1 MRKKISDL
9 SNKQVD
15 NTNELKKLKD
25 ENMNLKNQINIK
37 DEEIINLKNNNKNN
51 NIEEEKVNFK
61 DIMVINFISQDST
74 VHYGIKCLP
83 NDIFAEVEEKL
94 YKIFNN
100 LRETNNMFI
109 ANGKPILRFKK
120 LNENNIRDGDII
132 QLIKLE

>member
-25 ENMNLKNQINIK
+25 ENMDLKNQINIK
-37 DEEIINLKNNNKNN
+37 DEEIINLKNN

>member
-1 MRKKISDL
+1 MD
-9 SNKQVD
+9 
-15 NTNELKKLKD
+15 
-25 ENMNLKNQINIK
+25 LKNQINIK